1 MGKVFYRFCVMR
13 PLTITDSE
21 EMILVL
27 QDEIRRSEQ
36 SRYDHRLHGV
46 LLVAQGMSA
55 HQVAGYLGDSP
66 RTVQYWV
73 RRLNEEGLSGLTET
87 PGRGRPGRLSESQLS
102 ELGSVLRTSP
112 RSVGMEANLW
122 DGKTLRHWLK
132 EHWEVKMSVRQCQRM
147 FRQLG
152 FRQRKPRPVLA
163 HADPLAQ
170 AAQKKTPSTGDGP
183 AG

>member
-1 MGKVFYRFCVMR
+1 MR
-13 PLTITDSE
+13 ALTVTDSE

-27 QDEIRRSEQ
+27 QDEIRRSDQ

-73 RRLNEEGLSGLTET
+73 KQLNEEGLGGLTEK
-87 PGRGRPGRLSESQLS
+87 PGRGRPRRLSETQLS
-102 ELGSVLRTSP
+102 ELGSVLRESP
-112 RSVGMEANLW
+112 RSAGIAANLW
-122 DGKTLRHWLK
+122 DGKTLRYWLK
-132 EHWEVKMSVRQCQRM
+132 EHWQVELSVRQCQRI

-163 HADPLAQ
+163 RADPLAQ
-170 AAQKKTPSTGDGP
+170 AAHKKTPSTGDGP
-183 AG
+183 TG